1 MRVVVQRVKHASVTI
16 NGTVNGKINNGFLVL
31 LGVQSTD
38 SEQDV
43 DYLVKKVTN
52 LRIFSDEND
61 KMNLSL
67 KDVNGELLIVSQ
79 FTLYANCKEGNRPSF
94 VEAAKPDVAIP
105 LYEYFVSECKKIIPV
120 VESGIFSADMKV
132 NLLNDGPVT
141 IIMDSK

>member
-52 LRIFSDEND
+52 FMM
-61 KMNLSL
+61 KMI
-67 KDVNGELLIVSQ
+67 K
-79 FTLYANCKEGNRPSF
+79 
-94 VEAAKPDVAIP
+94 
-105 LYEYFVSECKKIIPV
+105 
-120 VESGIFSADMKV
+120 
-132 NLLNDGPVT
+132 
-141 IIMDSK
+141 